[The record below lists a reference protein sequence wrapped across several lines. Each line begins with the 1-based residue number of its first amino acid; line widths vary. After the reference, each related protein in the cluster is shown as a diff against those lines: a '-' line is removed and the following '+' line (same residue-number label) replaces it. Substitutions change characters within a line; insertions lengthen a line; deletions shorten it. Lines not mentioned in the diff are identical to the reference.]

1 MGPLRRWLPPWQAIG
16 VSPPLYQVL
25 ADQLAE
31 EISTMAPGERAPS
44 EHELADRF
52 AVNRL
57 TARAVL
63 DELEQRHLV
72 RRMKGR
78 GTFVARRLPYTISAS
93 SPPSWSATVRAAG
106 GVPSFVT
113 DEISVITP
121 TEALSSELQLGG
133 ANQRVW
139 LLRRRRFVDGL
150 IAAYTESVLP
160 RDALPGLDRKLADR
174 GSLYDV
180 LEQDYALGPVRSWVR
195 VQLRTAPREV
205 IAKLELRGRP
215 MLHVLTAR
223 VEAQGEQRPVEHGT
237 TWFRP
242 DVLDL
247 IIELERQT

>member
-1 MGPLRRWLPPWQAIG
+1 M
-16 VSPPLYQVL
+16 SPPLYQVI

-31 EISTMAPGERAPS
+31 KISTMAPGERAPS
-44 EHELADRF
+44 EHELAERF

-72 RRMKGR
+72 RRIKGR
-78 GTFVARRLPYTISAS
+78 GTFVARRLPYKISAS

-106 GVPSFVT
+106 GVPSFIT
-113 DEISVITP
+113 DEISAVVP
-121 TEALSSELQLGG
+121 TDTLANELQLSRE
-133 ANQRVW
+133 NQKVW
-139 LLRRRRFVDGL
+139 RLRRRRFVDGV
-150 IAAYTESVLP
+150 IAAYSQSVIP
-160 RDALPGLDRKLADR
+160 HEALPDLDKRLEDR

-180 LEQDYALGPVRSWVR
+180 LAKDYSLGPVRSWVR
-195 VQLRTAPREV
+195 VELRTAPRDV

-215 MLHVLTAR
+215 MLHVLTAK
-223 VEAQGEQRPVEHGT
+223 VEAQGERRPLEHGT

-247 IIELERQT
+247 IIELERLP